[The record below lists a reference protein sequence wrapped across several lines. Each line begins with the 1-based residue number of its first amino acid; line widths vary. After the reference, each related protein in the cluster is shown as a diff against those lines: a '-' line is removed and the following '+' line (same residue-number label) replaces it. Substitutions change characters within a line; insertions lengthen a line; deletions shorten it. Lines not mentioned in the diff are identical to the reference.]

1 MTGMD
6 ITSTLTCALAGH
18 MNVVS
23 SCSPWSRCSGYLW
36 SNPERSSALG
46 IDTHW
51 GFAANGY
58 VEYVDTDWAGRRGR
72 GFAASPGT
80 VRAKLTLTRT
90 GTGRNSVWQGRVAFL
105 MPEEGARAL
114 PISDSHHRE
123 TTCITRTK
131 RTRNRRVN

>member
-51 GFAANGY
+51 GFEANGY
-58 VEYVDTDWAGRRGR
+58 VENVDTDWAGRRGR
-72 GFAASPGT
+72 GFAASPDT
-80 VRAKLTLTRT
+80 VRAKLTQTRT
-90 GTGRNSVWQGRVAFL
+90 GTGRNWGGGGGGGGRGGGG
-105 MPEEGARAL
+105 GARA
-114 PISDSHHRE
+114 RRGAGARGRGAAGGAGAG
-123 TTCITRTK
+123 RT
-131 RTRNRRVN
+131 